1 MQRFYIDKGFKTG
14 LNKGALLRIICS
26 FGEVTSKSVGRL
38 DLFND
43 FSFFEVDSKL
53 TKRVL
58 DGMNNQE
65 FEGKKIK
72 IETAS
77 KKTSKRRGR
86 SKN

>member
-26 FGEVTSKSVGRL
+26 YGQVTSKSVGRL

-43 FSFFEVDSKL
+43 FSFFEVDSKQ
-53 TKRVL
+53 TKQVI

-65 FEGKKIK
+65 FEGNKIK
-72 IETAS
+72 VETAS
-77 KKTSKRRGR
+77 KKSSRRGR
-86 SKN
+86 SRR